1 MAAPTF
7 TAADFLKALQ
17 ALLPRGLVW
26 PRDPN
31 ATQTAVLSGFTPTLQ
46 RLTDAAS
53 ALLVDA
59 FPATSVNLLT
69 EWESTLGLP
78 DPCAGESPTIAKRQA
93 QVVMRL
99 ANSGGQSIPF
109 FYKQAELI
117 GCSIIIEVHAP
128 FAAGSSGMGDPI
140 GGTEWANVWTVWL
153 PFNDTPGAA
162 QYWGNAVLE
171 CEFETWAPAHTVLQF
186 VDSAELY
193 WMLDPS
199 GANLLD
205 QIVNMQLPA
214 ALQSL

>member
-26 PRDPN
+26 PRDPDS
-31 ATQTAVLSGFTPTLQ
+31 TQTAVLSGFTPTLQ
-46 RLTDAAS
+46 RLSDAAA

-59 FPATSVNLLT
+59 FPATSVNLLP

-78 DPCAGESPTIAKRQA
+78 DPCAGESPTVANRQA

-99 ANSGGQSIPF
+99 VNSGGQSIPF
-109 FYKQAELI
+109 FYNQAELI

-128 FAAGSSGMGDPI
+128 FAMGSSGMGDPI
-140 GGTEWANVWTVWL
+140 GGTEWSNTWTIWL
-153 PFNDTPGAA
+153 PFNDTPGAQ

-186 VDSAELY
+186 ADSAELY
-193 WMLDPS
+193 WMLDPN
-199 GANLLD
+199 GADLLD
-205 QIVNMQLPA
+205 QIVNVQLPS
-214 ALQSL
+214 ALQPL